1 MTARTRPPTGTATTD
16 ESYYLA
22 SQWQMMWWKFRRH
35 RLALIAG
42 PGLLCI
48 YLLALFADFVAPYG
62 VSTRFPDYLSAP
74 PNRIRLFGAA
84 GSAGSDGGTRGAYV
98 YGLRVER
105 HPHTMRKMYEPD
117 REQRY
122 AVRFFAAGEEYRF
135 WGAFKTRVHLFVPA
149 EEDAPLFLFGTDRLG
164 RDLFSRVLY
173 AARISLSIG
182 LVGVLIS
189 TVLGVLL
196 GGVAGYFGGAVD
208 RVVMRLVDLLASI
221 PTIPLWMGL
230 AAAVPRQWT
239 VLTTYFAIT
248 LILSLVGWTHL
259 ARVVRGRFLSLR
271 EEDFVMAAVVAA
283 ASERAIIFGHL
294 LPSFL
299 SYVYRVA
306 DAGDPRD
313 DPRRDRPQLPRPGH
327 PAAGG
332 ELGHAAAGRAELPGG
347 VTPAVVADPLPVRG
361 AHRAAVQLP
370 RRRSARRRRPLFVTP
385 VVRSEIAPHGDP
397 GRRVRAR
404 CRSGLYSGT

>member
-1 MTARTRPPTGTATTD
+1 MTARTRPRTGAAATD

-62 VSTRFPDYLSAP
+62 VSTRFPAYLSAP
-74 PNRIRLFGAA
+74 PNRIRLFGD
-84 GSAGSDGGTRGAYV
+84 GDSDGGGGPGAGTGGAYV
-98 YGLRVER
+98 YGMRVER
-105 HPHTMRKMYEPD
+105 HPHTMRKIYEPD

-135 WGAFKTRVHLFVPA
+135 WGMFKTRIHLFVPA
-149 EEDAPLFLFGTDRLG
+149 EEGAPLFLFGTDRLG

-196 GGVAGYFGGAVD
+196 GGVAGYFGGVVD

-248 LILSLVGWTHL
+248 LILSLVGWDPLGARGARPLPVAARGGLRDGGGGGGGQRARDHL
-259 ARVVRGRFLSLR
+259 RPP
-271 EEDFVMAAVVAA
+271 AAVVP
-283 ASERAIIFGHL
+283 ELRD
-294 LPSFL
+294 
-299 SYVYRVA
+299 RVA
-306 DAGDPRD
+306 DPGGARH
-313 DPRRDRPQLPRPGH
+313 DPRRDRAQLPRPGH

-347 VTPAVVADPLPVRG
+347 VTPAVVADPVPVRG

-370 RRRSARRRRPLFVTP
+370 RRRHARRRRPLLVTGGH
-385 VVRSEIAPHGDP
+385 R
-397 GRRVRAR
+397 
-404 CRSGLYSGT
+404 

>member
-1 MTARTRPPTGTATTD
+1 MTARTRTPTGTATID
-16 ESYYLA
+16 ESYYVA

-42 PGLLCI
+42 PGLALI
-48 YLLALFADFVAPYG
+48 YLLALFADFAAPYG

-74 PNRIRLFGAA
+74 PNRIRLFGD
-84 GSAGSDGGTRGAYV
+84 GDSDGGGGPGAGTGGAYV
-98 YGLRVER
+98 YGMRVER
-105 HPHTMRKMYEPD
+105 HPHTMRKIYEPD

-135 WGAFKTRVHLFVPA
+135 WGMFKTRIHLFVPA
-149 EEDAPLFLFGTDRLG
+149 EEGAPLFLFGTDRLG

-196 GGVAGYFGGAVD
+196 GGVAGYFGGVVD

-299 SYVYRVA
+299 SYVIVSLTLA
-306 DAGDPRD
+306 VPGH
-313 DPRRDRPQLPRPGH
+313 DPRRDRAQLPRPGH

-347 VTPAVVADPLPVRG
+347 VTPAVVADPVPVRG

-370 RRRSARRRRPLFVTP
+370 RRRHARRRRPLLVTGGH
-385 VVRSEIAPHGDP
+385 R
-397 GRRVRAR
+397 
-404 CRSGLYSGT
+404 